1 MALRM
6 PIVARAGEPGI
17 TFTIELV
24 GDVFGVA
31 LRYNDRDDRFYM
43 IVFDEDD
50 SPIAVGLKVVLDT
63 PIMQH
68 VVDARRPKGE
78 FVAVDVAGSTSE
90 PNLTTLGARVDL
102 LFVPWS
108 EAVA

>member
-17 TFTIELV
+17 SFTVELD
-24 GDVFGVA
+24 GDVFRVA

-43 IVFDEDD
+43 SIYDEDD
-50 SPIAVGLKVVLDT
+50 APIAIGLKVVLDT
-63 PIMQH
+63 PMMQH
-68 VVDARRPKGE
+68 VVDARRPRGE
-78 FVAVDVAGSTSE
+78 FVAVDVAGSTTE

-102 LFVPWS
+102 LFVSWA
-108 EAVA
+108 EATS